1 MFKQELRSL
10 YKSKRNSLTSN
21 EVEAL
26 SLSIAN
32 NVLGLE
38 IWDYD
43 NYHIFFP
50 IEKNNE
56 IDTKLI
62 IQAIQGKD
70 KNVFSLS

>member
-1 MFKQELRSL
+1 M
-10 YKSKRNSLTSN
+10 TSN

-26 SLSIAN
+26 SLTIAN

-50 IEKNNE
+50 IEKS
-56 IDTKLI
+56 K
-62 IQAIQGKD
+62 KP
-70 KNVFSLS
+70 